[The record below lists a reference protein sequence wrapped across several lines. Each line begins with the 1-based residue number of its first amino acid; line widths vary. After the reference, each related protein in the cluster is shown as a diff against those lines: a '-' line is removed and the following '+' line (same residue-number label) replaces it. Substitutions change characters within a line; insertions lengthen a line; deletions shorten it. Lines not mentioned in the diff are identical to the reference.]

1 MRMRLNGGVECN
13 HSFHIINSHAGG
25 ESANEEG
32 FDWGHVGG
40 VSEYQ
45 HVEEHI
51 SGWASGVVR
60 DVGVVSQAAAQHHVV
75 VSEWR
80 ACG

>member
-1 MRMRLNGGVECN
+1 MQ
-13 HSFHIINSHAGG
+13 SFIQG
-25 ESANEEG
+25 SAPLDGHQGHHTYNEEG

-60 DVGVVSQAAAQHHVV
+60 DVGVVCQAAAQHQVV
-75 VSEWR
+75 VNEWR